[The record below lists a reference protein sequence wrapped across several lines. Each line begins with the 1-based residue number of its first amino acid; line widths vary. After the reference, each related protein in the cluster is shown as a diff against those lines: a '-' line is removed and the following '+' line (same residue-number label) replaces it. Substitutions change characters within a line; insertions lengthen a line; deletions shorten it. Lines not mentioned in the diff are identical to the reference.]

1 MAGGAGTRFWPLS
14 RRRLPKQLLPLNGT
28 RTMVAETAARVSG
41 IVPTENVMAVTGSLL
56 RKPIAAALPG
66 VPARNILCEPVG
78 RNTAACVAWA
88 AIEIHRR
95 EPDAVMVVLPAD
107 HIVDP
112 IDRFV
117 TDVCHAL
124 ALADSR
130 RCLVTF
136 GIQPDA
142 PATGYGYLQAGPPL
156 PDALPG
162 SGACKVDAFLEKPD
176 LARAKELIAAPGC
189 YWNSGMF
196 AWRADV
202 VLEEFARHLPDLLA
216 ALREMDGRRKRGRI
230 PQATVDAAYPGLP
243 SISIDKGVLERSD
256 RVAMIPAGFRWS
268 DIGGW
273 NAVAELWPADANGN
287 RSRDP
292 LVAVDAAG
300 NVVATRGK
308 PVALLGVQDLAIVDS
323 GDALLVCRRDLAE
336 EVRRVVAELEPA
348 GLGRLL

>member
-14 RRRLPKQLLPLNGT
+14 RRRLPKQLLALNGA
-28 RTMVAETAARVSG
+28 RTMVAETAGRVSG
-41 IVPTENVMAVTGSLL
+41 IVPAENVVVVTGAIL
-56 RKPIAAALPG
+56 RKPMAAALAD
-66 VPARNILCEPVG
+66 VPARNVLCEPVG

-95 EPDAVMVVLPAD
+95 EPEAVMVVLPAD
-107 HIVDP
+107 HVVEP
-112 IDRFV
+112 IDRFAS
-117 TDVCHAL
+117 DVRSAL
-124 ALADSR
+124 ALADSA

-136 GIQPDA
+136 GIRPDA
-142 PATGYGYLQAGPPL
+142 PATGYGYLQAGAPVSGP
-156 PDALPG
+156 ASG
-162 SGACKVDAFLEKPD
+162 SGACKVERFLEKPD
-176 LARAKELIAAPGC
+176 LARAKDLVASAGC

-202 VLEEFARHLPDLLA
+202 VLEEFARHLPELLA
-216 ALREMDGRRKRGRI
+216 ALREMDARRRRGRI
-230 PQATVDAAYPGLP
+230 PQAVIDEVYPGLP
-243 SISIDKGVLERSD
+243 SISVDKGVLERSE
-256 RVAMIPAGFRWS
+256 RVVMIPASFRWS
-268 DIGGW
+268 DIGSW
-273 NAVAELWPADANGN
+273 NAVAELWPADASGN

-292 LVAVDAAG
+292 VVAVDATG

-308 PVALLGVQDLAIVDS
+308 PVTLLGVHDLAIVDS